1 MDHPTSRARVTRW
14 IFTINNYTDTDIE
27 RIQNIDCKYVVY
39 GKEIGENGTPHLQGF
54 IIFNQK
60 KRFSS
65 AKECIG
71 RRAHI
76 EAARGTN
83 AEASVYCKKEGDFWE
98 KGTCPESN
106 PGVREKIRWDL
117 VRNAAAAGDWGSIPD
132 DIFIRNYFQVR
143 AINKDFG
150 TCPPDCDNVT
160 GIWIHG
166 RAGIGKSRKARHDYP
181 NSYLKSANKWWD
193 GYKGEKT
200 VILDDLDKNHS
211 VLGHHLKLW
220 ADRYAFGA
228 EIKGGGMQI
237 RPEKFIVTSQYSI
250 EDIWDDRETRDALN
264 RRFKVINLVEPFD
277 PNLIRADELIN
288 ELDSLLNE

>member
-1 MDHPTSRARVTRW
+1 MDHSTSRARVTRW
-14 IFTINNYTDTDIE
+14 IWTINNYTDTDIE

-71 RRAHI
+71 RRAHL

-83 AEASVYCKKEGDFWE
+83 AEASQYCKKDGNFWE

-117 VRNAAAAGDWGSIPD
+117 VRSAAAAGDWGSIPD
-132 DIFIRNYFQVR
+132 DVFIRNYFQVR

-150 TCPPDCDNVT
+150 TCPADCDDVT
-160 GIWIHG
+160 G
-166 RAGIGKSRKARHDYP
+166 
-181 NSYLKSANKWWD
+181 
-193 GYKGEKT
+193 
-200 VILDDLDKNHS
+200 V

-228 EIKGGGMQI
+228 GIKGGGMQI
-237 RPEKFIVTSQYSI
+237 RPEKFVVTSQYSI

-264 RRFKVINLVEPFD
+264 RRFKVIHLTLPFD
-277 PNLIRADELIN
+277 PNLLRADELID
-288 ELDSLLNE
+288 ELNSLLE